1 MNTNNVLNSEEIS
14 SVVKVQYDT
23 GKEGNAE
30 LSLKRHKRGEPVKMS
45 AEAKLHYPGREMSY
59 LHTIEM
65 TAPRTYEHKLNL
77 QLDAYTKFEIDSI
90 VKTAPRLELQGTIKT
105 PLADPI
111 TVQGHVKPELFDFE
125 SLLYV
130 RMAGQ
135 PHSLEVQWK
144 HNPTRNGFSTTAD
157 VDFLYHEMK
166 VTADAQLTKRGSTL
180 TTKMETKW
188 DALRDERKKV
198 SISGELEAT
207 STPTMQIKA
216 TWWPREFVE
225 INGNFKNE
233 KPGYWSNYGDLEGHL
248 TVKSSIRWVVDFN
261 SPFIRVN

>member
-1 MNTNNVLNSEEIS
+1 MNTNNVLNNEEIS

-30 LSLKRHKRGEPVKMS
+30 LSVKRHKKGEPVKMS

-65 TAPRTYEHKLNL
+65 TAPKTYEHKLNL
-77 QLDAYTKFEIDSI
+77 QLDAYTKFEIDSTL
-90 VKTAPRLELQGTIKT
+90 KMAPRMELQGTIKT
-105 PLADPI
+105 PLTDPI
-111 TVQGHVKPELFDFE
+111 TVQGHLKPELFDFE
-125 SLLYV
+125 SRLYV

-144 HNPTRNGFSTTAD
+144 HNPARNGFSTTAD

-166 VTADAQLTKRGSTL
+166 VTSDVQLTKRGSTL
-180 TTKMETKW
+180 STKMVTKW
-188 DALRDERKKV
+188 DVLRNERKLT
-198 SISGELEAT
+198 ISGELEAT
-207 STPTMQIKA
+207 SAPTMQIKA
-216 TWWPREFVE
+216 TWWPSEFIE

-248 TVKSSIRWVVDFN
+248 TVKSSIK
-261 SPFIRVN
+261 